1 MSASARRVVIRLIE
15 IKDSE
20 RLNIETH
27 QLRHA
32 AAKFI
37 KRLAETD
44 DRFML
49 WVLMLNVQSCS
60 LVNRNVLNDA
70 CSCEQEV
77 KESIPFCETKNKNGH
92 KISPRRDINQNPRS
106 LNRGLFAFFFE
117 KLFESRPACCWGR
130 PGWVVSSSN
139 VPTSNCKTVKLLLTN

>member
-20 RLNIETH
+20 RLSIETH

-106 LNRGLFAFFFE
+106 LNRGLFAFFLKSF
-117 KLFESRPACCWGR
+117 LNLARPAGVYR
-130 PGWVVSSSN
+130 VGLLGWVEFQR
-139 VPTSNCKTVKLLLTN
+139 SNCKTVKLLLTN